1 MTTGGLTTQPE
12 PWHKGSRRD
21 SSADGITEYLPMV
34 RNAVTTAIRIGAV
47 CNAPT
52 WVRNAASSTIE
63 NGAAA
68 SDPGTAASRQVNAR
82 PNGTAGNTSCTRT
95 PAAPPM
101 NNAGKIGPPMNPLA
115 WHTANVNCLAIT
127 RTTSSPTPRLPAPSS
142 TVLS

>member
-1 MTTGGLTTQPE
+1 MRYFTA
-12 PWHKGSRRD
+12 S
-21 SSADGITEYLPMV
+21 MV

-82 PNGTAGNTSCTRT
+82 PNGTPGTTSCTST
-95 PAAPPM
+95 PTVPPM

-115 WHTANVNCLAIT
+115 WLTANVNCLAST
-127 RTTSSPTPRLPAPSS
+127 TTTSNPTPHVPAPSM
-142 TVLS
+142 TVL